1 MFVDEINLKVV
12 AGTGG
17 DGCTSFRREKFVPM
31 GGPDGGNGGKGADII
46 FKVDKGLKTLIDLK
60 YKKII
65 KGDKGEN
72 GKGSNKY
79 GANASDVIIYVPLGT
94 TITDLDT
101 NLVIK
106 DLVKEDDEV
115 IVALGGRGGKGNK
128 SFATHDNPAPKFS
141 EKGEPG
147 EIKLIKCELKVLADV
162 GLIGL
167 PSVGK
172 SSLISIISA
181 SKPKIAAYHF
191 TTLSPNLGVV
201 KLKNHQTFVMA
212 DLPGL
217 IEGASEGIGLGDK
230 FLRHAM
236 RTKILCHVIDISGI
250 EGRDP
255 FDDYLTIRKEIEKYS
270 AKLASKKEVIVAN
283 KMDLESSSKNLE
295 SLKKAL
301 PDKVIFPIS
310 TINNSGVDDLINYL
324 GEQLDNIKDE
334 DLYQKDE
341 LENHLVFKFQEE
353 KPYTITKEN
362 GIWVIKG
369 DEIEKLFN
377 MTRFNEDEAVLRFA
391 RKLKGMGVETELEH
405 LGAKRGDEVQILDYI
420 FEFKE

>member
-236 RTKILCHVIDISGI
+236 RTRILCHVIDISGI

-405 LGAKRGDEVQILDYI
+405 LGAQRGDEVQILDYI

>member
-17 DGCTSFRREKFVPM
+17 DGCTSFRSEKFVPM

-115 IVALGGRGGKGNK
+115 IVAFGGRGGKGNK

-310 TINNSGVDDLINYL
+310 T
-324 GEQLDNIKDE
+324 
-334 DLYQKDE
+334 
-341 LENHLVFKFQEE
+341 
-353 KPYTITKEN
+353 
-362 GIWVIKG
+362 
-369 DEIEKLFN
+369 FN
-377 MTRFNEDEAVLRFA
+377 
-391 RKLKGMGVETELEH
+391 
-405 LGAKRGDEVQILDYI
+405 
-420 FEFKE
+420 